1 MKIEELVPGMLLAP
15 TQGYVW
21 LETPWRG
28 GTGEIVGSYL
38 QVVTERYQVN
48 DDSIIKVEN
57 VLYVGTADH
66 AASPPT
72 PGRQTVLAWG
82 KKMTVDPHG
91 WRNIKSIS

>member
-15 TQGYVW
+15 VQGYVW

-28 GTGEIVGSYL
+28 GTGEIVGDYL
-38 QVVTERYQVN
+38 QVVSERYQTS
-48 DDSIIKVEN
+48 DDSITKVEN

-82 KKMTVDPHG
+82 KKMTVDPRS